1 MAELAKASD
10 GWNTGEEPM
19 VGASSFEE
27 FYEAERVRLFKALV
41 VITGGRQEAEDIC
54 QDAFLRVWER
64 WEHVGML
71 DDAAGY
77 LHRTAMNAFRDR
89 YRRAKLGLGRGV
101 RSVPTTDPYG
111 AVDDRSLTSQLLGAL
126 APRQRAAIVLT
137 EGLGYSAD
145 EAGRFL
151 GIKGST
157 VRALCFQ
164 ARSALKETM
173 ETIDG

>member
-1 MAELAKASD
+1 MAELAGTGE
-10 GWNTGEEPM
+10 GWNTDAQPM

-27 FYEAERVRLFKALV
+27 FFEAERVRLFKALV
-41 VITGGRQEAEDIC
+41 VITGSRQEAEDIT

-64 WEHVGML
+64 WDRIRTLE
-71 DDAAGY
+71 DPAGY

-89 YRRAKLGLGRGV
+89 YRRAKLSLGRGV
-101 RSVPTTDPYG
+101 HAVPTADPYG
-111 AVDDRSLTSQLLGAL
+111 AVEDRSVASQLLGRL

-137 EGLGYSAD
+137 EGLGYSAE

-151 GIKGST
+151 GIKAST
-157 VRALCFQ
+157 VRALRFQ
-164 ARSALKETM
+164 ARSALEETM